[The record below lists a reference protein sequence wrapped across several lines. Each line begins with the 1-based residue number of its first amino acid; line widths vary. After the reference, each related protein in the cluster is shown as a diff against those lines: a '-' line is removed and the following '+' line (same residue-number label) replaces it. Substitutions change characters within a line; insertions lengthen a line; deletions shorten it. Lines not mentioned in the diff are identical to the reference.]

1 MGGERNM
8 YGVLVGRPERKIPL
22 GRPMR
27 RWEDVIR
34 MDLRETGWRLES
46 VKWIQLIQ
54 DKGRWRSVVN
64 TAMSLRVLTPQ
75 S

>member
-1 MGGERNM
+1 M
-8 YGVLVGRPERKIPL
+8 YRVLVGRPEGKRSL
-22 GRPMR
+22 GRPMH

-34 MDLRETGWRLES
+34 IDLRETGWRLES
-46 VKWIQLIQ
+46 VEWIQLIQ

-64 TAMSLRVLTPQ
+64 TVMSLRILTPQ